1 MDAPIDN
8 PKLDLPPEMILGLL
22 KELAGSDCPIVRDFH
37 NILRQHP
44 VSIAEKA
51 STSEVSSSTIEPPA
65 IRNTSGKN
73 DVRPSGDASG
83 LSGDKCCR
91 NGIKRTRF
99 SAPRGKTVV
108 SEVSTDRATRSTTT
122 RVKEVEEIIEEETG
136 KRTRFGAL
144 RGKTVVNEVSTDRAT
159 RTTTTQVKEVE
170 EIIEEE
176 TGDKM
181 QGIEFTGV
189 AEVSKEVADSAAED
203 AGTKRKRSGKDK
215 QRKMAKKNLP
225 PTWLTDGSPPE
236 LFEGTDE
243 LMIRLC
249 HVVSNTGL
257 QSLTD
262 LTQQLIHPESREL
275 GNEDNLS
282 LTSLIRACSRED
294 VMQTVTDFRHMILLV
309 RMAFRL
315 QKCVCSVTSSQSG
328 FVLSI
333 SFSELTSKSE
343 DKTHA
348 SFASIAAA
356 HRVNEKSLWNWYN
369 MGSRLIHIA
378 AGGEYLSLKVCIQ
391 LKMNAPQE
399 PSIHCL

>member
-1 MDAPIDN
+1 MDAPIHN

-22 KELAGSDCPIVRDFH
+22 KELADSDSLVIRDFH
-37 NILRQHP
+37 NLLCQHP
-44 VSIAEKA
+44 VSTAYKA
-51 STSEVSSSTIEPPA
+51 STSGVSSSMIEPTA
-65 IRNTSGKN
+65 IPNSSGEN
-73 DVRPSGDASG
+73 DVHPSGGPSG

-91 NGIKRTRF
+91 NGIKRTTF
-99 SAPRGKTVV
+99 GAPRGKTVV
-108 SEVSTDRATRSTTT
+108 SEVSTDRATRSTVG
-122 RVKEVEEIIEEETG
+122 VKE
-136 KRTRFGAL
+136 F
-144 RGKTVVNEVSTDRAT
+144 
-159 RTTTTQVKEVE
+159 E

-181 QGIEFTGV
+181 EGIESTGV
-189 AEVSKEVADSAAED
+189 AEVSKEVADSTAED
-203 AGTKRKRSGKDK
+203 TGTKRKRSGKGKDK
-215 QRKMAKKNLP
+215 QRKTAKKNLP

-243 LMIRLC
+243 LIIRLC
-249 HVVSNTGL
+249 HVVSNMGL

-275 GNEDNLS
+275 GNEYDLS

-294 VMQTVTDFRHMILLV
+294 KMQTVTDFRHMILLV
-309 RMAFRL
+309 RLAFRL
-315 QKCVCSVTSSQSG
+315 QKCVCSVTFSQSG

-343 DKTHA
+343 DQTCP

-369 MGSRLIHIA
+369 MGSRLIHVA
-378 AGGEYLSLKVCIQ
+378 AGGEYLSLTVRIQ
-391 LKMNAPQE
+391 FKMNASQE
-399 PSIHCL
+399 PSIYCLSWPHLV

>member
-1 MDAPIDN
+1 MDAPIYN

-22 KELAGSDCPIVRDFH
+22 TELADSDSLIIRDFH
-37 NILRQHP
+37 NLLRQHP
-44 VSIAEKA
+44 VSIAYKA
-51 STSEVSSSTIEPPA
+51 STSEVSSSTIEPTT
-65 IRNTSGKN
+65 IRNSSGEN
-73 DVRPSGDASG
+73 DVRPSGGPSG

-91 NGIKRTRF
+91 NGIKRTTF
-99 SAPRGKTVV
+99 GAPRAKTVV
-108 SEVSTDRATRSTTT
+108 SQVSTDRATRSTTG
-122 RVKEVEEIIEEETG
+122 VKEVEEIIEEEIG
-136 KRTRFGAL
+136 DKIQG
-144 RGKTVVNEVSTDRAT
+144 
-159 RTTTTQVKEVE
+159 
-170 EIIEEE
+170 IEE

-181 QGIEFTGV
+181 QGIESTGV

-203 AGTKRKRSGKDK
+203 TGTKRKRSGKDK

-225 PTWLTDGSPPE
+225 PRWLTDGSPPE

-243 LMIRLC
+243 LIIRLC
-249 HVVSNTGL
+249 HVVSNMGL
-257 QSLTD
+257 QSLMD

-275 GNEDNLS
+275 GNEDDLS

-294 VMQTVTDFRHMILLV
+294 KMQTVTDFRHMILLV

-315 QKCVCSVTSSQSG
+315 QKCVCSVTFSQSG

-343 DKTHA
+343 DQTCA

-369 MGSRLIHIA
+369 MGSRLIHVA
-378 AGGEYLSLKVCIQ
+378 AGGEYLSLTVRIQ
-391 LKMNAPQE
+391 FKMNASQE
-399 PSIHCL
+399 PSIYCLSWPHLV